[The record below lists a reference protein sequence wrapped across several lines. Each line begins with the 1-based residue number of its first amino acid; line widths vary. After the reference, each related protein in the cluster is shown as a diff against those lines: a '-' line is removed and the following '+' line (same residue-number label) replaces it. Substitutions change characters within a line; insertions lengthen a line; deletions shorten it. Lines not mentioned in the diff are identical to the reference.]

1 MVVRTING
9 LGWTYS
15 SHSLV
20 APAFRPVYR
29 TLHRLAARFTAA
41 TIFQNRDDQAFFER
55 NRMVGR
61 GGSRLI
67 LGSGVD
73 IEGFEQALAKGPS
86 PAQLR
91 QELGLGTSEVVVTV
105 TRMTRQKGI
114 PALLEAAALVH
125 EARPSVRF
133 LLVGP
138 RQSEG
143 PLAVTQAEID
153 RHAPYVTAIGRRS
166 DIPSLLGL
174 ADVFAFPT
182 EYREGVPRGLLEAA
196 LAGLP
201 IVTTRMPGCVDVVR
215 DGWNGYLVPPRS
227 PRILAARI
235 LDLLRDR
242 EIARIM
248 GARAAAL
255 VRRELSL
262 GLTVARY
269 AALYGELTGRSDRR
283 RFRSTKDTQERE
295 PYTSGGVLMLE
306 LCGLVIF
313 SIFHLIVRYP
323 IFWFAVA
330 FRLVAG
336 AGASRPRQCGAGADA
351 MCGIVG
357 ILLAPHAADPRRLAA
372 VEAMAATLHHRG
384 PDSGGA
390 WVDRD
395 AGIALGHRRL
405 AIVDLSE
412 AGRQPM
418 LSHSARLV
426 MTFNGEVYNFAELRP
441 ELEALGHRFRGQ
453 SDSEVMLSAF
463 ESFGI
468 EEALKRFAGMFA
480 IGLWDRKGRILHLIR
495 DRLGKKPLYI
505 ALLPGALLFASE
517 LKAIRAY
524 PGFRPRVDPK
534 ALAMALRHGWV
545 PDQCCIW
552 EGVFKLPP
560 GTMLSVRGDDLA
572 AGGMLRQRARAW
584 WSLAKIAQR
593 QVSKLRLI

>member
-1 MVVRTING
+1 LKPHLLLVGGEDHALRIPFMLALRDHGFRVSAAATGDPGPFVRAGLDYHHFRFERFVNPLADWSAFKTIARILADVRPELVQSFDTKPNLLVPLAAQRACDAMVVRTING
-9 LGWTYS
+9 MGWTYS

-29 TLHRLAARFTAA
+29 ALHRLAARFTAA

-91 QELGLGTSEVVVTV
+91 QELGLGTSEVVITV

-153 RHAPYVTAIGRRS
+153 RHGPYVTAIGRRS

-255 VRRELSL
+255 VRREFGL

-269 AALYGELTGRSDRR
+269 AALYGELMGRSDRR
-283 RFRSTKDTQERE
+283 RFQSTKDTQERE
-295 PYTSGGVLMLE
+295 PL
-306 LCGLVIF
+306 
-313 SIFHLIVRYP
+313 
-323 IFWFAVA
+323 
-330 FRLVAG
+330 
-336 AGASRPRQCGAGADA
+336 SR
-351 MCGIVG
+351 
-357 ILLAPHAADPRRLAA
+357 
-372 VEAMAATLHHRG
+372 EA
-384 PDSGGA
+384 
-390 WVDRD
+390 
-395 AGIALGHRRL
+395 
-405 AIVDLSE
+405 
-412 AGRQPM
+412 
-418 LSHSARLV
+418 
-426 MTFNGEVYNFAELRP
+426 
-441 ELEALGHRFRGQ
+441 
-453 SDSEVMLSAF
+453 
-463 ESFGI
+463 
-468 EEALKRFAGMFA
+468 
-480 IGLWDRKGRILHLIR
+480 
-495 DRLGKKPLYI
+495 
-505 ALLPGALLFASE
+505 
-517 LKAIRAY
+517 
-524 PGFRPRVDPK
+524 
-534 ALAMALRHGWV
+534 
-545 PDQCCIW
+545 C
-552 EGVFKLPP
+552 
-560 GTMLSVRGDDLA
+560 
-572 AGGMLRQRARAW
+572 
-584 WSLAKIAQR
+584 
-593 QVSKLRLI
+593 

>member
-1 MVVRTING
+1 MLTELMTKRTRFSRRSGLDAHKEDAQLKPHLLLIGGEDHALRIPFMLALRDHGFRASAAATGDPGPFVRAGLDYHHFRFERFVNPLADWSAFKTISRLLADVRPELVQSFDTKPNLLVPLAAQRACDVMVVRTING

-55 NRMVGR
+55 HRMVGR

-114 PALLEAAALVH
+114 LALLEAAALVH

-143 PLAVTQAEID
+143 PFAVTQAEID

-215 DGWNGYLVPPRS
+215 DGWNGYLVPPRA

-242 EIARIM
+242 EAARIM

-255 VRRELSL
+255 VRREFGL

-269 AALYGELTGRSDRR
+269 AALYGELMGSSDRR
-283 RFRSTKDTQERE
+283 RFQSTKDTQERE
-295 PYTSGGVLMLE
+295 PL
-306 LCGLVIF
+306 
-313 SIFHLIVRYP
+313 
-323 IFWFAVA
+323 
-330 FRLVAG
+330 
-336 AGASRPRQCGAGADA
+336 SR
-351 MCGIVG
+351 
-357 ILLAPHAADPRRLAA
+357 
-372 VEAMAATLHHRG
+372 EA
-384 PDSGGA
+384 
-390 WVDRD
+390 
-395 AGIALGHRRL
+395 
-405 AIVDLSE
+405 
-412 AGRQPM
+412 
-418 LSHSARLV
+418 
-426 MTFNGEVYNFAELRP
+426 
-441 ELEALGHRFRGQ
+441 
-453 SDSEVMLSAF
+453 
-463 ESFGI
+463 
-468 EEALKRFAGMFA
+468 
-480 IGLWDRKGRILHLIR
+480 
-495 DRLGKKPLYI
+495 
-505 ALLPGALLFASE
+505 
-517 LKAIRAY
+517 
-524 PGFRPRVDPK
+524 
-534 ALAMALRHGWV
+534 
-545 PDQCCIW
+545 C
-552 EGVFKLPP
+552 
-560 GTMLSVRGDDLA
+560 
-572 AGGMLRQRARAW
+572 
-584 WSLAKIAQR
+584 
-593 QVSKLRLI
+593 

>member
-1 MVVRTING
+1 LKPHLLLIGGDDHALRIPFMLALRDHGFRASAAATGDPDPFVRAGLDYHHFRFERFVNPLADWSAFKTISRLLADVRPELVQSFDTKPNLLVPLAAQSARDVMVVRTING

-55 NRMVGR
+55 CRMVGR
-61 GGSRLI
+61 GESRLI

-73 IEGFEQALAKGPS
+73 IEGFEQGLAKGPS

-114 PALLEAAALVH
+114 PALLKAAALVH

-143 PLAVTQAEID
+143 PFAVTQDEID

-215 DGWNGYLVPPRS
+215 DGWNGYLVPPRA

-242 EIARIM
+242 ETARIM

-255 VRRELSL
+255 VRREFGL

-269 AALYGELTGRSDRR
+269 AALYGELMGRSDRR
-283 RFRSTKDTQERE
+283 RFQSTKDTQERE
-295 PYTSGGVLMLE
+295 PL
-306 LCGLVIF
+306 
-313 SIFHLIVRYP
+313 
-323 IFWFAVA
+323 
-330 FRLVAG
+330 
-336 AGASRPRQCGAGADA
+336 SR
-351 MCGIVG
+351 
-357 ILLAPHAADPRRLAA
+357 
-372 VEAMAATLHHRG
+372 EA
-384 PDSGGA
+384 
-390 WVDRD
+390 
-395 AGIALGHRRL
+395 
-405 AIVDLSE
+405 
-412 AGRQPM
+412 
-418 LSHSARLV
+418 
-426 MTFNGEVYNFAELRP
+426 
-441 ELEALGHRFRGQ
+441 
-453 SDSEVMLSAF
+453 
-463 ESFGI
+463 
-468 EEALKRFAGMFA
+468 
-480 IGLWDRKGRILHLIR
+480 
-495 DRLGKKPLYI
+495 
-505 ALLPGALLFASE
+505 
-517 LKAIRAY
+517 
-524 PGFRPRVDPK
+524 
-534 ALAMALRHGWV
+534 
-545 PDQCCIW
+545 C
-552 EGVFKLPP
+552 
-560 GTMLSVRGDDLA
+560 
-572 AGGMLRQRARAW
+572 
-584 WSLAKIAQR
+584 
-593 QVSKLRLI
+593 